1 MPLYHNSVPFHKSK
15 SMKIIIAGAGAVGT
29 HLAQLLAKESQ
40 NITLI
45 DESEDKLSKVA
56 DNVDLMTL
64 NVKPT
69 SISGLKEAGAAHA
82 ELFIAVMPDE
92 MKNITCCMLAH
103 TLGAQKTVARI
114 DNAEYLDEEYKTFF
128 KTMGI
133 SSLIFPEILA
143 ARDIIEGIKHSWVRQ
158 WWEVHDGA
166 LVMLGIKLRETAE
179 ILNIPLKILCGP
191 DTCYHV
197 VAIKRD
203 DMTIIPNG
211 DATLQLGDIV
221 YFMTTKKYIP
231 YIRKIVGKEHYEDVK
246 NVMIMGGGRTAMH
259 TALNVPGYMEVKIT
273 ESDPARCNELN
284 EALGD
289 SDVMVINGDARDSSL
304 LITEGIQ
311 HTQAFV
317 ALTGQSESNI
327 LACLT
332 AKRLGVRK
340 TVALIDNLDYISM
353 AERLD
358 IGTIINKKTI
368 AASHIYQMMLDSDV
382 TNVKCLTVAD
392 ADVAEFEVKAGARVT
407 KKPVKDLGLPTGVTI
422 GGLGRRGEGMHVNGM
437 TQIQEGDSVVV
448 FCQNMFIKKL
458 DKYFA

>member
-1 MPLYHNSVPFHKSK
+1 
-15 SMKIIIAGAGAVGT
+15 MKIIIAGAGAVGT
-29 HLAQLLAKESQ
+29 HLAQLLAKENQ
-40 NITLI
+40 DITLV
-45 DESEDKLSKVA
+45 DENEEKLSKVA

-64 NVKPT
+64 NTKPT

-82 ELFIAVMPDE
+82 DLFIAVTPDE
-92 MKNITCCMLAH
+92 MKNITCCMLAK
-103 TLGAQKTVARI
+103 TLGAKKTVARI
-114 DNAEYLDEEYKTFF
+114 DNGEYLEAEYKDFF
-128 KTMGI
+128 RNIGI

-143 ARDIIEGIKHSWVRQ
+143 AKDIVESIRHSWVRQ
-158 WWEVHDGA
+158 WWEVHNGA

-179 ILNIPLKILCGP
+179 ILNIPLKTLCGP
-191 DTCYHV
+191 DTSYHI
-197 VAIKRD
+197 VAIKRND
-203 DMTIIPNG
+203 TTIIPNG
-211 DATLQLGDIV
+211 DTMLELNDIA

-231 YIRKIVGKEHYEDVK
+231 YIRKIVGKEHYADVK

-259 TALNVPGYMEVKIT
+259 TALNAPGYMEVKII
-273 ESDPARCNELN
+273 ERDPQRCNELN
-284 EALGD
+284 EALED
-289 SDVMVINGDARDSSL
+289 NDVMVINGDGRDSSL

-340 TVALIDNLDYISM
+340 TVALVDNLEYISM
-353 AERLD
+353 AEKLD

-382 TNVKCLTVAD
+382 SNVKCLTVAD

-407 KKPVKDLGLPTGVTI
+407 RKPVKDLGLPAGVAI
-422 GGLGRRGEGMHVNGM
+422 GGLVRKGEGMHVNGM

-448 FCQNMFIKKL
+448 FCENMFIKTI
-458 DKYFA
+458 DKFFP